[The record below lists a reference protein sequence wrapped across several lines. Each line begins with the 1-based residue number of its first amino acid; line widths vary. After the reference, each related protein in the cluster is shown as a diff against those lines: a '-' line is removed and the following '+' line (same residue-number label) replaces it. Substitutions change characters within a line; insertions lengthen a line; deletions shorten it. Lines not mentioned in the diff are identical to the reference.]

1 MYPRSDGLNDSGTSE
16 SVFQEGRKLIKM
28 SKWEEPFIIDDQRF
42 RATFGVK
49 PTEQDQAAADTVAW
63 AKSHYKP

>member
-1 MYPRSDGLNDSGTSE
+1 
-16 SVFQEGRKLIKM
+16 M